1 MLYALII
8 AGLFIVYLVYTLW
21 SRDQMIRLMREDVNT
36 LSDKAVVALERAEA
50 RHNSFLDGMY
60 LRAEK
65 ERQLLIN
72 RIQDP
77 QFAVGQAAA
86 MGMQIPQAGK
96 PYVTADDDQ
105 DYWRG
110 QREMAGE

>member
-8 AGLFIVYLVYTLW
+8 AGLFIVYLVYTLFRL
-21 SRDQMIRLMREDVNT
+21 SRELETMTRAALEKGEYTTEAVERAVKRHDELMRT
-36 LSDKAVVALERAEA
+36 
-50 RHNSFLDGMY
+50 FLD
-60 LRAEK
+60 RSEK